1 MVSLRLAPREDCM
14 YIGCMA
20 ALLAGPI
27 GSDAATAEPAYFLS
41 LGVGLVL
48 AGVAA
53 RHFRRRP

>member
-1 MVSLRLAPREDCM
+1 M